1 MKREFLPILL
11 AMVMFIFACSE
22 SSSEGPGQVDNPQEQ
37 PENPDNGKEDE
48 DNKGDEQPEAK
59 YKAGEYYKSGLAEG
73 IIAYVDESGEHG
85 LLISLDEGYT
95 QWSTEYIMLVVQ
107 GGEFS
112 REDGARN
119 TAYIKSQENWDELY
133 PAVVW
138 CDSKN
143 ALGLSSWYLPAPNEL
158 AKAAQHIKAINETLV
173 SMDCEPLATGVNDGY
188 WSSEEYGVQGAY
200 AMSMSSG
207 DFADYGHDKK
217 AYNRVRAMRKF

>member
-1 MKREFLPILL
+1 MKRELLSLLL
-11 AMVMFIFACSE
+11 AMAMLVTSCSE
-22 SSSEGPGQVDNPQEQ
+22 PVDPGTEP
-37 PENPDNGKEDE
+37 
-48 DNKGDEQPEAK
+48 GDEPTEEPDPNGNEPVEAK

-119 TAYIKSQENWDELY
+119 TAYIKSSHEDWENIY
-133 PAVVW
+133 PAVAW
-138 CDSKN
+138 CCAKN

-158 AKAAQHIKAINETLV
+158 AKAAQHVEAINATLV
-173 SMDCEPLATGVNDGY
+173 ERGYEPLATGMNDGY

-200 AMSMSSG
+200 AMSMASG

>member
-1 MKREFLPILL
+1 MKREFLPLLL
-11 AMVMFIFACSE
+11 AMVMLAFACSE
-22 SSSEGPGQVDNPQEQ
+22 PSTEGPGQVDDPNNTQQED
-37 PENPDNGKEDE
+37 PVDDPNAPKE
-48 DNKGDEQPEAK
+48 EAK
-59 YKAGEYYKSGLAEG
+59 YKAGDYYKSGLAEG
-73 IIAYVDESGEHG
+73 IIAYVDETGEHG

-95 QWSTEYIMLVVQ
+95 QWSTDYIMLVVQ

-119 TAYIKSQENWDELY
+119 TAYIKSQENWEDLY
-133 PAVVW
+133 PAVAW
-138 CDSKN
+138 CDGKN

-158 AKAAQHIKAINETLV
+158 AKAAHHIEAINETLA
-173 SMDCEPLATGVNDGY
+173 SMGYDVLSTGVNDGY

-200 AMSMSSG
+200 AMSMASG